1 MNVPLISQ
9 WLSYLLQGWTDT
21 EDTAAWGG
29 AQLESRRAPCS
40 QDLEDV
46 EAEAPPRPQGE
57 EAEAPGKVTG
67 PSSCQSIKG

>member
-1 MNVPLISQ
+1 MGRGKTVNVPLISQ

-40 QDLEDV
+40 QDLEDLGWK
-46 EAEAPPRPQGE
+46 PRPLPDPRERKPKLLGR
-57 EAEAPGKVTG
+57 
-67 PSSCQSIKG
+67 